1 MLTDNSNSWLKYT
14 SHLLSEEGGKS
25 SSLNDTASK
34 CAPSPGKIH
43 TNKGVTYCTF
53 KTLANSLGVTPV
65 TYERFLNLTD
75 EDVAKFVYSYYTSV
89 DGAKFNDSL
98 ALAMTEA
105 GWMSGPTRA
114 YQHLYDALKELGT
127 TVSGKKEAQQ
137 EAQKFS
143 DSLLFDE
150 YIKQRRKYLLMLM
163 STPKYSMNKGWITRL
178 KKFYEQFKPDV
189 LNPKKKI
196 VFLLLPILLIGY
208 LITSKNK

>member
-1 MLTDNSNSWLKYT
+1 MLRNNSNSWLKYT
-14 SHLLSEEGGKS
+14 SHLLKEEGGKS
-25 SSLNDTASK
+25 ASLNDTASK

-65 TYERFLNLTD
+65 TYETFLNLTD
-75 EDVAKFVYSYYTSV
+75 EDVAKFIYSFYTSV
-89 DGAKFNDSL
+89 DGAKFEDSL

-105 GWMSGPTRA
+105 GWMSGPTRS
-114 YQHLYDALKELGT
+114 YQHLFDALKELGT

-137 EAQKFS
+137 EAQKFN

-163 STPKYSMNKGWITRL
+163 SNAKYAMNKGWITRL

-189 LNPKKKI
+189 LKSKKKI
-196 VFLLLPILLIGY
+196 VFLLFPILLIGY
-208 LITSKNK
+208 LITSKTK